1 MNIEILT
8 YLRDNPI
15 KYPNDTEYRGEIRGI
30 ALNEIEELEQL
41 YNNGIAFPKG
51 LRELLFLAGDY
62 CYVLDTGWYDSQED
76 MQIAAREWLVKFS
89 KNISRPFFVIDV
101 YNATDQFL
109 YVYLDEGD
117 NPYVYQAYLPERSD
131 IEHFYSLN
139 KKLSEY
145 INGLIDT
152 VKQGYNPF

>member
-30 ALNEIEELEQL
+30 ALYKIEELEQL
-41 YNNGIAFPKG
+41 YNNDIAFPKG

-62 CYVLDTGWYDSQED
+62 CYVLDTGWYETQQEL
-76 MQIAAREWLVKFS
+76 QTAVREWLVKYN
-89 KNISRPFFVIDV
+89 KTISRPFFAIDI
-101 YNATDQFL
+101 YGSGEQFL

-117 NPYVYQAYLPERSD
+117 NPSVYQAYLPERTD

-145 INGLIDT
+145 INGLIDI